1 MFSYGI
7 RKLPFF
13 HLLKYIRN
21 ICESFLGSLGMC
33 VIGKGERRCFK
44 GVDGNMETVLLMRT
58 WALYSSCPVY
68 YLCDLGQ
75 IT

>member
-13 HLLKYIRN
+13 HLLKYIHN

-44 GVDGNMETVLLMRT
+44 GIDGNSVANENLGFVFQLSYLL
-58 WALYSSCPVY
+58 SV
-68 YLCDLGQ
+68 
-75 IT
+75 